1 MSVLTIFSCQGTQL
15 IISAGVVHSR
25 GLFLCFLVM
34 FGVHRHFN
42 QFVMNRFCL
51 QVEYLPVM
59 YPTLAETRN
68 PIIFAERVRLTM
80 ARAMNTSVTQHTYE
94 DAALAMEAV
103 RLNIDSG
110 SVLLEFGQFKK
121 IAPFT
126 VKEAKRCLNK
136 FVIMD
141 WSKRLVPDGATLHVG
156 SFDGL

>member
-1 MSVLTIFSCQGTQL
+1 MQL
-15 IISAGVVHSR
+15 IDSIGVGYSR
-25 GLFLCFLVM
+25 GLFLYFLVM
-34 FGVHRHFN
+34 FGVHRHFSN
-42 QFVMNRFCL
+42 FVMNRFFL

-59 YPTLAETRN
+59 YPTLAETKN
-68 PIIFAERVRLTM
+68 PILFSERVRLTM

-110 SVLLEFGQFKK
+110 SALLEFGEFKK

-141 WSKRLVPDGATLHVG
+141 CSKRFVPDGDTLHTG
-156 SFDGL
+156 RFDGF